1 MDKPLKVRIK
11 ANIQC
16 DAVYSSTV
24 LGSVPFTVSAIP
36 SKSIDYY
43 KINIEYV
50 NFFTILFISM
60 LFWEVQGNRRTRK
73 EPTWTQKV
81 HVKLHLGG
89 NLSSGSNRRRGGGA
103 PYRITAM
110 SQINFSPYSKDIQ
123 CRF

>member
-50 NFFTILFISM
+50 KFLQSYLSACYFGRCKETGELERNPH
-60 LFWEVQGNRRTRK
+60 GHRK
-73 EPTWTQKV
+73 
-81 HVKLHLGG
+81 
-89 NLSSGSNRRRGGGA
+89 
-103 PYRITAM
+103 YM
-110 SQINFSPYSKDIQ
+110 
-123 CRF
+123 